1 MHPTSG
7 AATPIDAAEA
17 TAAPIQLEPAIPVE
31 PAPAPFTLASVTR
44 GGWLT
49 IANCAAWAVF
59 MFFRGQWP
67 QGVAKSFFYA
77 IGTPLVVPLEWWERS
92 GGSLGIVVILLA
104 IALNSMLWGYTLS
117 WLWGVAVDRPARRRR
132 KRAGLCVS
140 CGYDLRA
147 SAGALCPECGTAT
160 P

>member
-1 MHPTSG
+1 MHHTSG
-7 AATPIDAAEA
+7 AAAPIDAAQTPA
-17 TAAPIQLEPAIPVE
+17 TPMTAIPIE
-31 PAPAPFTLASVTR
+31 PAPAAFTLVSVTR

-67 QGVAKSFFYA
+67 QPVGKAFFYA

-92 GGSLGIVVILLA
+92 GGSLSVVVILLA

-117 WLWGVAVDRPARRRR
+117 WLWGATVDRPRQRRRR
-132 KRAGLCVS
+132 RAGLCAA
-140 CGYDLRA
+140 CGYDLRG
-147 SAGALCPECGTAT
+147 STTGVCTECGAQ
-160 P
+160 